1 MSASSEH
8 SFRLRENECKGVVTL
23 SQTRWV
29 RSMRRKLD
37 IVHVQADIV
46 VGDDVSDPPDA
57 DHGMQMHPDGAQYF
71 VTLATYFFA
80 PL

>member
-1 MSASSEH
+1 
-8 SFRLRENECKGVVTL
+8 
-23 SQTRWV
+23 
-29 RSMRRKLD
+29 MRRKLD
-37 IVHVQADIV
+37 IVRVQADIV

-80 PL
+80 PLWAGSWYALIEQYRTRRTFKIFFI

>member
-1 MSASSEH
+1 
-8 SFRLRENECKGVVTL
+8 
-23 SQTRWV
+23 
-29 RSMRRKLD
+29 MRRKLD
-37 IVHVQADIV
+37 IVRVQADIAIV

>member
-1 MSASSEH
+1 
-8 SFRLRENECKGVVTL
+8 
-23 SQTRWV
+23 
-29 RSMRRKLD
+29 MRRKLD
-37 IVHVQADIV
+37 IVRVQADIV

>member
-1 MSASSEH
+1 
-8 SFRLRENECKGVVTL
+8 
-23 SQTRWV
+23 
-29 RSMRRKLD
+29 MRRKLD

-71 VTLATYFFA
+71 VDNSRYLFFCP
-80 PL
+80 PLSGIMIRTDWTIQNKEDIQSVLL